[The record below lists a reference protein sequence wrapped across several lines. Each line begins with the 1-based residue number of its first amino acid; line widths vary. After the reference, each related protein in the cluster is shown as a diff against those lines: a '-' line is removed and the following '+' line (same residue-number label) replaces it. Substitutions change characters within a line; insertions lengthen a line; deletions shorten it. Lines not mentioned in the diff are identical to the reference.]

1 MMTPLS
7 EETLDAIAAC
17 GFAVYQNTDPH
28 WRSYAFF
35 TDGNHIG
42 YLQPGWFGGVD
53 ISTVHM
59 PNPRSGTG
67 FGMGPV
73 ERINREDLS
82 LAFVLAPH
90 WADRD
95 SVVSVRKWASIDAM
109 IASNHKN
116 LVKVREGVVA

>member
-7 EETLDAIAAC
+7 VETLDAIAAC
-17 GFAVYQNTDPH
+17 GFDVFQNPDPK

-42 YLQPGWFGGVD
+42 YLQHGRFGGLE
-53 ISTVHM
+53 ISTVHI

-73 ERINREDLS
+73 ERITRDALFE
-82 LAFVLAPH
+82 AFVRAPH

-95 SVVSVRKWASIDAM
+95 SVAAVRKWPSVEAM
-109 IASNHKN
+109 DKK
-116 LVKVREGVVA
+116 LVKVRDGAPS